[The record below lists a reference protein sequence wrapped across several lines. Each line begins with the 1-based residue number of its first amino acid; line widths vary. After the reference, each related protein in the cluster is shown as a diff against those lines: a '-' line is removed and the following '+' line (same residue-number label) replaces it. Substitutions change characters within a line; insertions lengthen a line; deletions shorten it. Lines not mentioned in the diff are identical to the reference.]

1 MNEKVFSNS
10 AQLNMLEI
18 YDMVEI
24 EQPVTNI
31 LTIKDKNLMFVFL
44 LERNRK
50 KIKNVHTK
58 MLKIKSMK
66 QLEK

>member
-1 MNEKVFSNS
+1 
-10 AQLNMLEI
+10 
-18 YDMVEI
+18 MVEI

-58 MLKIKSMK
+58 MLKIKSTK